1 MIIHDRIRQIQLIG
15 ISGSSG
21 VGKDTVAHYLC
32 GAYEKVYTEHFADP
46 LKKACS
52 EAFGLPLDFFND
64 PELKEESSPY
74 WDVSA
79 RMIAQFFGTELF
91 RENIWKLLPNDQQN
105 FWVRRLH
112 GKISGSLVLDG
123 EGEYT
128 PGDTVVIPD
137 VRFQNEYDYITS
149 SGGIVIHLTRPGKA
163 GKVGIPDHP
172 SEAGFKFTNPEATYE
187 VNNSGNIFELHDK
200 IDAVLEKSELLFYP
214 KIS

>member
-1 MIIHDRIRQIQLIG
+1 MIVHDRANQIQLIG
-15 ISGSSG
+15 VSGNSG
-21 VGKDTVAHYLC
+21 VGKDTVASYLH

-52 EAFGLPLDFFND
+52 EAFGLPLEFFND
-64 PELKEESSPY
+64 PDLKEETNGVWEVSP
-74 WDVSA
+74 

-91 RENIWKLLPNDQQN
+91 RDNIWKLLPNDQQD
-105 FWVRRLH
+105 FWVRRMQ
-112 GKISGSLVLDG
+112 GKISGTLLLDG
-123 EGEYT
+123 EGEYV

-149 SGGIVIHLTRPGKA
+149 HGGIIIHLTRPGRS
-163 GKVGIPDHP
+163 GKVGIPEHA
-172 SEAGFKFTNPEATYE
+172 SEAGFKLTKPEVTYE

-200 IDAVLEKSELLFYP
+200 IDAVLEQSELIFYP